1 MKDDDPRKDDED
13 RKDVRLSSAEIAA
26 LDSLI
31 ALAQYKGFGME
42 PFNLEDCET
51 HPCEAHGDDFMGRW
65 QDTRHEGVLF
75 AYLEHDILPQLHRL
89 AAGVDDEAPPL
100 RRLLDLRGAATRNR

>member
-1 MKDDDPRKDDED
+1 MKDDDVRKD
-13 RKDVRLSSAEIAA
+13 DVRLSSAEIAA

-31 ALAQYKGFGME
+31 ALAQYKGFGIE

-51 HPCEAHGDDFMGRW
+51 HPCENHGDDFMGRW

-75 AYLEHDILPQLHRL
+75 AYLEHDILPHLHEL
-89 AAGVDDEAPPL
+89 ARGVDDEAPPL
-100 RRLLDLRGAATRNR
+100 RRLLDLRGKATRNH

>member
-1 MKDDDPRKDDED
+1 MRDD
-13 RKDVRLSSAEIAA
+13 DVRLNSAELAA

-31 ALAQYKGFGME
+31 ALAQHRGFGIE
-42 PFNLEDCET
+42 PMDLEDCET

-75 AYLEHDILPQLHRL
+75 AYLEHEILPRLHEL
-89 AAGVDDEAPPL
+89 ARGLDDKAPPL
-100 RRLLDLRGAATRNR
+100 RRLLDIRGAATRNR

>member
-1 MKDDDPRKDDED
+1 MKH
-13 RKDVRLSSAEIAA
+13 KDVRLNSAELAA

-31 ALAQYKGFGME
+31 ALAQHRGFGIERMD
-42 PFNLEDCET
+42 LEDCET

-75 AYLEHDILPQLHRL
+75 AYLEHDILPRLHEL
-89 AAGVDDEAPPL
+89 ASGLDDQAPPL

>member
-1 MKDDDPRKDDED
+1 MKDKG
-13 RKDVRLSSAEIAA
+13 KDVKLNTAELAA

-31 ALAQYKGFGME
+31 ALANHRGFGIE
-42 PFNLEDCET
+42 PMDLEDCET
-51 HPCEAHGDDFMGRW
+51 HPCVEHGDDFMGRW

-89 AAGVDDEAPPL
+89 ASGMDDSAPPL
-100 RRLLDLRGAATRNR
+100 RKLLNLRAAATRNK

>member
-1 MKDDDPRKDDED
+1 MKDDDVRMDD
-13 RKDVRLSSAEIAA
+13 DVRLSSAEIAA

-31 ALAQYKGFGME
+31 ALAQYKGFGIE

-51 HPCEAHGDDFMGRW
+51 NPCENHGDDFMGRW

-75 AYLEHDILPQLHRL
+75 TYLEHDILPHLHEL

-100 RRLLDLRGAATRNR
+100 RRLLDLRGKATRNH